1 MSVATVSARG
11 RKARQP
17 TGGAP
22 RRRLRGP
29 VAVALALGVVLAART
44 WVVTPYEVAGDSMTP
59 TLEVGRT
66 VYVDQVSKLWDDVD
80 RQDLITFHGP
90 DGLMLKRVMA
100 VGGDTI
106 EMYDSVVI
114 VNGAPLEEPYVDERT
129 LDGIFFRTI
138 EVKEGEVF
146 VMGDNR
152 FDSIDSR
159 TFGPVAESDIVGR
172 IVRP

>member
-1 MSVATVSARG
+1 MA
-11 RKARQP
+11 
-17 TGGAP
+17 
-22 RRRLRGP
+22 
-29 VAVALALGVVLAART
+29 
-44 WVVTPYEVAGDSMTP
+44 P

-114 VNGAPLEEPYVDERT
+114 VNGVPLEEPYVDERT

-159 TFGPVAESDIVGR
+159 TFGPVAESDIDGKVLN
-172 IVRP
+172 P

>member
-1 MSVATVSARG
+1 V
-11 RKARQP
+11 
-17 TGGAP
+17 
-22 RRRLRGP
+22 L
-29 VAVALALGVVLAART
+29 LALTLGLVIAART
-44 WVVTPYEVAGDSMTP
+44 WVITPYEVAGDSMAP

-66 VYVDQVSKLWDDVD
+66 VYVDQVSKYWDDVD

-106 EMYDSVVI
+106 EMHDSVVI
-114 VNGAPLEEPYVDERT
+114 LNGVSLEEPYVDERT
-129 LDGIFFRTI
+129 LDGVFFHTV
-138 EVKEGEVF
+138 EVKEGQVF

-159 TFGPVAESDIVGR
+159 TFGPVAESDIVGK
-172 IVRP
+172 VLNP